1 MYLFDSTTL
10 ARLERLALVADQVR
24 VGVMKGDRR
33 SRKRGNSIE
42 FADYRNYSQG
52 DDLRRLDWNVYARL
66 ERPFIKL
73 LEEEEDLAVHILL
86 DTSPSMNW
94 PPEQEE
100 SNKLR
105 YGLYLAAA
113 LGYIGLAGGDLVSVT
128 LIQQPAA
135 GNRQWGP
142 LRGRQYSLNLF
153 QFLDAFGRQAINR
166 EGDTAGTTDLN
177 LSLREYALRGR
188 RPGLLILISD
198 LLSPGGTI
206 EGLTAIQ
213 RRGYETSI
221 IHLLS
226 LDEVEP
232 SLAGDLTLLDVET
245 GETAELTLD
254 TTTLNVYHEQLA
266 DWQAAIAEACN
277 RRQIHYVPVITT
289 TPWDVLVMQTLR
301 EKGVIG

>member
-1 MYLFDSTTL
+1 MVLFDTPTL
-10 ARLERLALVADQVR
+10 ARLERLALTADQVR

-73 LEEEEDLAVHILL
+73 LEEEEDLAVHILV
-86 DTSPSMNW
+86 DTSASMDW
-94 PPEQEE
+94 PAEQEE
-100 SNKLR
+100 TNKLR
-105 YGLYLAAA
+105 YALRLAAA
-113 LGYIGLAGGDLVSVT
+113 LGYIALASGDLVGVT
-128 LIQQPAA
+128 LLQQSAA

-142 LRGRQYSLNLF
+142 LRGRQQSLSLF
-153 QFLDAFGRQAINR
+153 QFLDAFGLGRQVATSSTN
-166 EGDTAGTTDLN
+166 LN
-177 LSLREYALRGR
+177 HSLRQYTRYAR
-188 RPGLLILISD
+188 RPGLLLLISD
-198 LLSPGGTI
+198 LLSPEGHT
-206 EGLTAIQ
+206 EGLAAIQ
-213 RRGYETSI
+213 SRGYEVSI

-226 LDEVEP
+226 PDEAEP

-254 TTTLNVYHEQLA
+254 ASTLSIYRERLA
-266 DWQAAIAEACN
+266 NWQAAIAAESN

-289 TPWDVLVMQTLR
+289 TPWDVLVLQTLR
-301 EKGVIG
+301 QKGVVG